1 VELLIEKGTDF
12 EIPNS
17 LDGTALY
24 NISMNEYTEIVSKSV
39 PFSISNSTVLRKPSS
54 TAALIG
60 VQPFSF

>member
-24 NISMNEYTEIVSKSV
+24 NISMNEYTEIVR
-39 PFSISNSTVLRKPSS
+39 LLLDH
-54 TAALIG
+54 AAN
-60 VQPFSF
+60 VDY